1 MGNRSPYRDAL
12 RILYILVAG
21 SSPFPDNQESGA
33 VAIFKGEKRLHAF
46 EFWMRNPDYLAEE
59 LLDLYERTNETRY
72 LNEAIS
78 ILDAEEPDIRRFPMI
93 RWKFGAYEPLD
104 DTLSI
109 LVCRNLIKITGR
121 MSSDKVLETDYLIL
135 SSATNLTQRIVAEF
149 PPLDWY
155 AQRAKLVAEI
165 AGDSRGAALK
175 DRQYKKEEYAATQWG
190 GVIPAIT
197 SRVRARLNSLTAE
210 RTN

>member
-1 MGNRSPYRDAL
+1 MGNRTPYRDAL
-12 RILYILVAG
+12 RLLYVLVSG
-21 SSPFPDNQESGA
+21 SSPLPNNHESGA

-72 LNEAIS
+72 LEEAIN
-78 ILDAEEPDIRRFPMI
+78 ILGTEEPDIRRFPMI

-104 DTLSI
+104 DILSV
-109 LVCRNLIKITGR
+109 LVCRNLIKITGLK
-121 MSSDKVLETDYLIL
+121 SPDKILVTDYLIFPF
-135 SSATNLTQRIVAEF
+135 AITLTQQIVDEF
-149 PPLDWY
+149 PPLAWY

-165 AGDSRGAALK
+165 AGDSGGATLK
-175 DRQYKKEEYAATQWG
+175 ERQYKKEEYAETQWG

-197 SRVRARLNSLTAE
+197 SKVRARLNALTAG
-210 RTN
+210 RTK

>member
-12 RILYILVAG
+12 RLLYILVAG
-21 SSPFPDNQESGA
+21 SSPLPDNHESGA

-46 EFWMRNPDYLAEE
+46 DFWMRNPDYLAEE
-59 LLDLYERTNETRY
+59 LLDLYERTSEARF
-72 LNEAIS
+72 LDEAIG

-104 DTLSI
+104 DTLSV
-109 LVCRNLIKITGR
+109 LVCRKLIKITGR
-121 MSSDKVLETDYLIL
+121 KSPDRVLETSYLIS
-135 SSATNLTQRIVAEF
+135 SSAITLTQRIVVEF
-149 PPLDWY
+149 PPLAWY

-165 AGDSRGAALK
+165 AGDSGGAALK
-175 DRQYKKEEYAATQWG
+175 DRQYKKEEYAETQWG
-190 GVIPAIT
+190 GMIPAIT
-197 SRVRARLNSLTAE
+197 SKVRARLNALTAS